1 MGSCELLQ
9 LVLVEPL
16 DHQLVV
22 LPGKYGSRLATG
34 ARFPLQA
41 AVSLRYYIYCLEV
54 LAYRCARQWRALSA
68 RANQR
73 PDRWVRRMSPIG
85 RPHRRQLQLGSRPRA
100 LLLVLVWRPSHALIA
115 PGPRTLPRPPAPLS
129 LPPGSPLSPCV
140 PPPAQLPDPLK
151 GLCQWPRGGTQEV
164 PESQTGPN
172 EWLLGIGASH
182 QAGI

>member
-1 MGSCELLQ
+1 MGTAALL
-9 LVLVEPL
+9 LLGIPALLGFFWLGWYRWEVTRAP
-16 DHQLVV
+16 VV
-22 LPGKYGSRLATG
+22 LPGKYGS
-34 ARFPLQA
+34 
-41 AVSLRYYIYCLEV
+41 
-54 LAYRCARQWRALSA
+54 
-68 RANQR
+68 
-73 PDRWVRRMSPIG
+73 
-85 RPHRRQLQLGSRPRA
+85 
-100 LLLVLVWRPSHALIA
+100 
-115 PGPRTLPRPPAPLS
+115 PRPPAPLS